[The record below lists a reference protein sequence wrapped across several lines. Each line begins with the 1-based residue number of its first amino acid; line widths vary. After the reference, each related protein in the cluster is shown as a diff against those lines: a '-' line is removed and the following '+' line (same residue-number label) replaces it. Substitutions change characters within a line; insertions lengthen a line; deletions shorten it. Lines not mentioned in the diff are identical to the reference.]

1 MKRFKE
7 TNKKLYEMPRQ
18 EKLAHDMALISEAG
32 GDMCSIPL
40 ETLRSKVMRDRH
52 KKLCVDP
59 QHWSTTKKK
68 GQKSIWSK
76 AARAGLRGKLYNS
89 IDAPHYTWKIE
100 EGPDDNLVVLI
111 RDITSQMIGAIKKND
126 QKKLIGLYKNLGK
139 VIK

>member
-32 GDMCSIPL
+32 NDMCSIPL
-40 ETLRSKVMRDRH
+40 EKLKSKVMRNRH
-52 KKLCVDP
+52 KKLCVTP
-59 QHWSTTKKK
+59 KNVNT
-68 GQKSIWSK
+68 KSIWSK
-76 AARAGLRGKLYNS
+76 AAQKAAGGRSKLYNS

-100 EGPDDNLVVLI
+100 EGPENIAILI
-111 RDITSQMIGAIKKND
+111 QDITKQMIQAL
-126 QKKLIGLYKNLGK
+126 QKKDQRKLMGLYKNLGK

>member
-7 TNKKLYEMPRQ
+7 TNKEIYEMSKQ
-18 EKLAHDMALISEAG
+18 EKLAHDTALISEA
-32 GDMCSIPL
+32 DDNICAVPL
-40 ETLRSKVMRDRH
+40 QKLRSKVLRDRH

-68 GQKSIWSK
+68 AQKSIWSK

-89 IDAPHYTWKIE
+89 LE
-100 EGPDDNLVVLI
+100 EADMQNLIVHI
-111 RDITSQMIGAIKKND
+111 QDITKDMIKAIKRND
-126 QKKLIGLYKNLGK
+126 QRTLDGLYKNLGK

>member
-7 TNKKLYEMPRQ
+7 TNKGLYELSKQ
-18 EKLAHDMALISEAG
+18 NKLAHDVALISEAG

-52 KKLCVDP
+52 KKMCVIP
-59 QHWSTTKKK
+59 KKVNT
-68 GQKSIWSK
+68 KSIWSK
-76 AARAGLRGKLYNS
+76 AAQKAAGGRHKLYNS
-89 IDAPHYTWKIE
+89 LE
-100 EGPDDNLVVLI
+100 EGPADNLVVLI

-126 QKKLIGLYKNLGK
+126 QKKLVGLYKNLGK

>member
-7 TNKKLYEMPRQ
+7 TNKEIYSMSKQ
-18 EKLAHDMALISEAG
+18 EKLAHDAALISEAG
-32 GDMCSIPL
+32 DNICVVPL
-40 ETLRSKVMRDRH
+40 EKLKSKLLRDRH

-68 GQKSIWSK
+68 ERKSIWPK

-89 IDAPHYTWKIE
+89 LDEADIQ
-100 EGPDDNLVVLI
+100 NLIVHI
-111 RDITSQMIGAIKKND
+111 QDITKDMIKAIKRND
-126 QKKLIGLYKNLGK
+126 QRTLDGLYKNLGK